1 MEVTGI
7 ENLSQAAVNKAG
19 TAKQKNPGTFGEVI
33 EKAISKVNTLE
44 HEANRSI
51 VDLLQGKADIHETM
65 IALQKSDIS
74 MRLLLTVRG
83 KVIEAYREIMR
94 MQF

>member
-1 MEVTGI
+1 MDVTGI
-7 ENLSQAAVNKAG
+7 ENLSQAALNTSG
-19 TAKQKNPGTFGEVI
+19 TVKQKNPATFGEVI
-33 EKAISKVNTLE
+33 EKAIDKVNTLE

-51 VDLLQGKADIHETM
+51 VDLLHGKADIHETM

-83 KVIEAYREIMR
+83 KVIEAYKEIMH

>member
-1 MEVTGI
+1 MDGLKI
-7 ENLSQAAVNKAG
+7 GNISQVSMDTSEKI
-19 TAKQKNPGTFGEVI
+19 KQKSPAGFGEVI
-33 EKAISKVNTLE
+33 KKALGKVNTLE
-44 HEANRSI
+44 NEADRSI
-51 VDLLQGKADIHETM
+51 IDLLQGKADISETM

-74 MRLLLTVRG
+74 MRLLLAIRG

>member
-1 MEVTGI
+1 MDVTGI
-7 ENLSQAAVNKAG
+7 ENLSQAALKTGG
-19 TAKQKNPGTFGEVI
+19 TVTQKNPGTFGEVI
-33 EKAISKVNTLE
+33 EKAIDKVNTLE

-51 VDLLQGKADIHETM
+51 VDLLHGKADIHETM

>member
-1 MEVTGI
+1 MDELRIGNI
-7 ENLSQAAVNKAG
+7 SQASIDTSEKIGQKSPAGFDEVINKALG
-19 TAKQKNPGTFGEVI
+19 
-33 EKAISKVNTLE
+33 KVNTLGS
-44 HEANRSI
+44 EADRSI
-51 VDLLQGKADIHETM
+51 IDLLQGKADIHETM

-74 MRLLLTVRG
+74 MRLLLAIRG

>member
-1 MEVTGI
+1 MDVAGVEG
-7 ENLSQAAVNKAG
+7 LSQAAVNTVG
-19 TAKQKNPGTFGEVI
+19 TVKQKNPGNFGEAI
-33 EKAISKVNTLE
+33 EKAINKVNTLE

-51 VDLLQGKADIHETM
+51 VDLLHGKADIHETM

>member
-1 MEVTGI
+1 MDVTGI
-7 ENLSQAAVNKAG
+7 ENLSQAVVNAGGAV
-19 TAKQKNPGTFGEVI
+19 KQKHSGTFGEVI
-33 EKAISKVNTLE
+33 GKAINKVNTLE
-44 HEANRSI
+44 HEGNQSI
-51 VDLLQGKADIHETM
+51 VDLLHGKADIHETM